1 MDIVSDALIRL
12 KNSYIVGKQKCD
24 LRYSKLVMEICRI
37 LKENGYIGA
46 YKQNGFA
53 IEVELKYNHKNA
65 AIVGIKRI
73 SKPGLRI
80 YKGSKKLQ
88 YVLNG
93 LGLLIVST
101 PKGVMSGKDA
111 RKQGL
116 GGEVLAEV
124 W

>member
-1 MDIVSDALIRL
+1 MDIVSDSLIRF
-12 KNSYIVGKQKCD
+12 KNSYMVGKQKCE
-24 LRYSKLVMEICRI
+24 LRYSKLVMEICRV

-46 YKQNGFA
+46 YKQNGFI
-53 IEVELKYNHKNA
+53 IEVELKYNKKNS
-65 AIVGIKRI
+65 AITGIKRV
-73 SKPGLRI
+73 SKPGLRV
-80 YKGSKKLQ
+80 YKGSKRLQ